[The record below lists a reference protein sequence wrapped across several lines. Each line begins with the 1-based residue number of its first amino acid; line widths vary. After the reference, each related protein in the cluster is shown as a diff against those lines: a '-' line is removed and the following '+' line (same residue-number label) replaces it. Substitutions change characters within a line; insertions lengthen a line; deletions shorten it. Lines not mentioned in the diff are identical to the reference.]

1 MRTLSAI
8 LGALGLAL
16 LVLSVLPGFRATGE
30 AAGATTPTVRLA
42 GDAARGK
49 ALFLAKGCATCHLN
63 RRAGDATGLIPI
75 GPDLSNY
82 TNDPAFLA
90 RWLADPR
97 AVKPGAGMPNL
108 NLTSSE
114 IADLI
119 AFLNSRP

>member
-8 LGALGLAL
+8 LGALGLLFLLLSATLTPRAL
-16 LVLSVLPGFRATGE
+16 GE
-30 AAGATTPTVRLA
+30 AAGAATATAQLA

-63 RRAGDATGLIPI
+63 SRAGDATGMIPI
-75 GPDLSNY
+75 GPNLSNY
-82 TNDPAFLA
+82 SNDPTFLA

-97 AVKPGAGMPNL
+97 AVKPATGMPNL
-108 NLTSSE
+108 NLSSTE